1 MRPAPIEDI
10 LWSMPNLPLHPA
22 IVHLPLGLA
31 FALPILAAGLLLGW
45 RTQRLP
51 RTAFALLVALQALLV
66 GGGAVSLLL
75 GERDSKRVE
84 KVVDEKL
91 VDAHEDRAE
100 LFLWAAGA
108 VLAASVA
115 LLLVPAGAVT
125 GLASAVTLAAVVVAV
140 LGARTGQAG
149 GELVYRYGAARAWT
163 GPSVEGAAMPA
174 RSRPD

>member
-1 MRPAPIEDI
+1 
-10 LWSMPNLPLHPA
+10 MPLPLHPA

-31 FALPILAAGLLLGW
+31 FAVPVLATGLLLGW

-66 GGGAVSLLL
+66 GGGVVSLQL

-100 LFLWAAGA
+100 LFVWTAGA

-125 GLASAVTLAAVVVAV
+125 GLAAAVTLGAVVVAV
-140 LGARTGQAG
+140 LGARAGEAG
-149 GELVYRYGAARAWT
+149 GELVYRHGAARAWT
-163 GPSVEGAAMPA
+163 GPPADGAATPP
-174 RSRPD
+174 RSRSD